1 MIKTLIELSDGSVL
15 SSGAPGAAILS
26 TELTQMVN
34 DGNQLQLGSVC
45 SAMLECKLL
54 EAADV
59 RIASGEKLTV
69 YQLEGENKTLLGTFY
84 AQTPVRKGTCTMIL
98 TAFDAVSL
106 LDKDLS
112 QWLRSLDR
120 WPYSLYEFAGMVCQA
135 CGVLLANNGIPCGEQ
150 LLQPFRADAVSGRQ
164 LLSWVAEVAGRFV
177 RATKTG
183 EVEFAWYTPLDTYT
197 LAPVPGEDRVEWGE
211 EGICLSGDI
220 AVTGDLALTASW
232 LTLTDD
238 GAGNVTLTAQPGTP
252 RLMYFAG
259 GLQLADQAVAPIQ
272 KVQLRQTQ
280 DDVGTVYPDDPESRN
295 TYAITGNPL
304 LPALSGNSLL
314 PVAQTLYHQLK
325 QVTYTPCTIEMP
337 AGTVIQPGH
346 ILTVQDATGRQ
357 TQTWIMEKR
366 RRGQKDT
373 LVCVGSPLR
382 ENSGDAN
389 NRDFATLAGKVLHL
403 RTDVD
408 GIKAENRDTQGKLTC
423 VELDLEGLRT
433 KTERLDTL
441 EDAQQTL
448 STQLTQTADKVEIL
462 VERTE
467 SGQAQQVTTSAGYSF
482 SDAGLQIKR
491 SGESVENLLTHE
503 GMQVS
508 RYGSPILRA
517 DKEGVRA
524 VDVTV
529 GNFLVMGDHARFED
543 YPVSRTACFYI

>member
-1 MIKTLIELSDGSVL
+1 MTWWNRPNLKNHDGIVCDGSVR
-15 SSGAPGAAILS
+15 SG
-26 TELTQMVN
+26 
-34 DGNQLQLGSVC
+34 
-45 SAMLECKLL
+45 
-54 EAADV
+54 
-59 RIASGEKLTV
+59 
-69 YQLEGENKTLLGTFY
+69 KTLAMSCGFFLWSMTSFN
-84 AQTPVRKGTCTMIL
+84 
-98 TAFDAVSL
+98 DAVFAICGKTVGSL
-106 LDKDLS
+106 RRNVILHLGN
-112 QWLRSLDR
+112 WLGGVMELREHRGDNKIVVRMGNHVNTYYLFGGQDEGSYMLIQGIT
-120 WPYSLYEFAGMVCQA
+120 LA
-135 CGVLLANNGIPCGEQ
+135 GVLM
-150 LLQPFRADAVSGRQ
+150 D
-164 LLSWVAEVAGRFV
+164 EVALMPRSFV
-177 RATKTG
+177 EQAAARCS
-183 EVEFAWYTPLDTYT
+183 
-197 LAPVPGEDRVEWGE
+197 VPGSKLWFNCNPGSPEHWFYREW
-211 EGICLSGDI
+211 ILKAQQKNVLRLHFTMGD
-220 AVTGDLALTASW
+220 
-232 LTLTDD
+232 
-238 GAGNVTLTAQPGTP
+238 NPG
-252 RLMYFAG
+252 L
-259 GLQLADQAVAPIQ
+259 DQ

-280 DDVGTVYPDDPESRN
+280 EDVGTVYPDDPESRN

-304 LPALSGNSLL
+304 LPALSGDSLL

-366 RRGQKDT
+366 RRGQRDT
-373 LVCVGSPLR
+373 LICVGSPLR

-408 GIKAENRDTQGKLTC
+408 GIKAENRDMAGKLTC

-441 EDAQQTL
+441 ENAQQTL
-448 STQLTQTADKVEIL
+448 TTQLTQTADKVEIL

-524 VDVTV
+524 VDVSV
-529 GNFLVMGDHARFED
+529 GNFLIMGDHARFED
-543 YPVSRTACFYI
+543 YPGSRTACFYI